1 MVFWKLSPH
10 LAGAF
15 VGKNKYKT
23 RTQALATEFKRQ
35 QPKLWKEAME
45 ALKAKTTAE
54 ETGELVLKDNPELI
68 AACQS
73 AVTESTKEAREAFQ
87 KRVSEV
93 VATIPCEKKRKAA
106 EDAAR
111 KRVYTSTGI
120 QNESESLH
128 TWFREQ
134 ETEAGVFDDLVDAR
148 NKTPWF
154 KLKLRGGGMYG
165 KVDGIFT
172 LDSGEQIVVEG
183 KERQNRLLGETE
195 YERVQV
201 FVYMKML
208 NVTRGMIVETFQ
220 RQTKRYHVFWND
232 EEWNDYEIKL
242 NKCIFDLNRAFCD
255 INYRKELVKS
265 LL

>member
-10 LAGAF
+10 LAGAL

-23 RTQALATEFKRQ
+23 RTQALAGEFKRQ
-35 QPKLWKEAME
+35 QPRLWKEAMD
-45 ALKAKTTAE
+45 ALKAKNTAE
-54 ETGELVLKDNPELI
+54 ETGELILQENPELI
-68 AACQS
+68 AACNS
-73 AVTESTKEAREAFQ
+73 AVTESTKEAREACK
-87 KRVSEV
+87 KRVST
-93 VATIPCEKKRKAA
+93 ALSGIKCKKRRKAA

-111 KRVYTSTGI
+111 KRVYTGTGI

-134 ETEAGVFDDLVDAR
+134 ETAAGVFDDLVDEH

-154 KLKLRGGGMYG
+154 KLTLQGGAMYG

-172 LDSGEQIVVEG
+172 LDTGEKIIVEG

-208 NVTRGMIVETFQ
+208 NVTQGMIIETFQ
-220 RQTKRYHVFWND
+220 KQTKRYHVSWDD
-232 EEWNDYEIKL
+232 EEWADYEKKL
-242 NKCIFDLNRAFCD
+242 NSCIYDLNRAYCD
-255 INYRKELVKS
+255 IAYRKELAES